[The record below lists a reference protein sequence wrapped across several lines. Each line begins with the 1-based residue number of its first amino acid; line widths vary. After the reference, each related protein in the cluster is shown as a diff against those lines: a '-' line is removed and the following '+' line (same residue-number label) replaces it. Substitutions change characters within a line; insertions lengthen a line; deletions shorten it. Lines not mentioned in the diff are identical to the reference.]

1 MAEHPGRVLRDMV
14 ERGIVIAPGA
24 FNALVALAI
33 RHVGFEAVYVS
44 GAATAGVSGFPDIGL
59 FTLTEMTQTVRR
71 ITDASQLPAIVDG
84 DTGYGDAEA
93 VVRAVV
99 EYERAGAAAI
109 HIEDQTLPKR
119 CGHLSGKSLVSKE
132 AMAEKVAAAV
142 QHRLSSDFMIIARTD
157 ARSVTGI
164 DDAIDRA
171 NSYRKAGADM
181 IFPEG
186 LETAAEFEQ
195 FAKRSPGP
203 LLANMT
209 EFGKSPPIHPRDLAH
224 MGYGVVI
231 FPVSMLRIAMAHVV
245 RALEVLK
252 TEGTATSLVGEMHT
266 RRELYELLDYTPGV
280 QWNFPSS
287 RNS

>member
-1 MAEHPGRVLRDMV
+1 MAEHPGRMLREMV
-14 ERGIVIAPGA
+14 ERGTVIAPGA

-33 RHVGFEAVYVS
+33 RHLGFEAVYVS
-44 GAATAGVSGFPDIGL
+44 GGATAAVSGLPDIGL
-59 FTLTEMTQTVRR
+59 ITLTEMTQTVQR

-109 HIEDQTLPKR
+109 HIEDQTFPKR
-119 CGHLSGKSLVSKE
+119 CGHLPGKSLVSKE
-132 AMAEKVAAAV
+132 AMAEKVAVAV
-142 QHRLSSDFMIIARTD
+142 KHRLSSDFMIIARTD

-164 DDAIDRA
+164 EDAIDRA
-171 NSYRKAGADM
+171 NFYRDAGADM

-186 LETAAEFEQ
+186 LETTAEFER
-195 FAKRSPGP
+195 FAKESPGP

-209 EFGKSPPIHPRDLAH
+209 EFGTSPPIHPRDLGH

-231 FPVSMLRIAMAHVV
+231 FPVSMLRIAMAHIV

-252 TEGTATSLVGEMHT
+252 TEGTAISLIDEMHT

-280 QWNFPSS
+280 QWNFPRS
-287 RNS
+287 RTL